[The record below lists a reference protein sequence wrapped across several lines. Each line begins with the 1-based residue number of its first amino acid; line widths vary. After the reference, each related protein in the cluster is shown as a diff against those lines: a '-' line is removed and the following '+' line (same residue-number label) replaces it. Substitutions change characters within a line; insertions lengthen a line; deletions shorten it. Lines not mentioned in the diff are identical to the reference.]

1 MSDDD
6 DGPCT
11 DCGDTGITY
20 QTERRCSCLPP
31 MNAPSEER
39 VMRAREVLAETAHAE
54 GCNFLSRAMADC
66 DCDRPIR
73 AMLAFSDEG
82 SGIGE
87 LREGFALVPIEPTKS
102 MIAAGDEDAGG
113 WATAA
118 DIWRAMLAASPDIDH
133 AGSGTNAK

>member
-39 VMRAREVLAETAHAE
+39 VMRAREVLANHI
-54 GCNFLSRAMADC
+54 
-66 DCDRPIR
+66 RPLNKGAAWNILEHKDDGYWR
-73 AMLAFSDEG
+73 PVVAAMLAFADEG

-87 LREGFALVPIEPTKS
+87 LRAKATDLINAYDEAKDTGGHYLWQVVERKADAL
-102 MIAAGDEDAGG
+102 
-113 WATAA
+113 
-118 DIWRAMLAASPDIDH
+118 RAASPQ
-133 AGSGTNAK
+133 SS